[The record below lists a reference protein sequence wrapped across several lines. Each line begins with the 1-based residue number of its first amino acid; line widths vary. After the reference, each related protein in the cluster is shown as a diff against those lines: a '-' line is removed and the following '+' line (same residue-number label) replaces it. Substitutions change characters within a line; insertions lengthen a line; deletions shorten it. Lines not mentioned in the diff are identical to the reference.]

1 MEHHAR
7 PYGPV
12 QIGLHWLGAALV
24 LALFGSAWLRETVE
38 DPAVRRVLLDSHRL
52 IGLILMALSA
62 IRMGVRLKADPVPP
76 SSDLSPWQARLANW
90 VHAGLYLMLFLQ
102 PLSGWALSSARGRA
116 MDLFGWVT
124 LPALVA
130 KDADRAETL
139 GAGHEYLS
147 WLLLLLVGL
156 HVAAA
161 LFHALVLKDGVL
173 ARMAP
178 VLPLSPREPQKV
190 EEP

>member
-1 MEHHAR
+1 M
-7 PYGPV
+7 

-24 LALFGSAWLRETVE
+24 LALFGSAWLREAVE
-38 DPAVRRVLLDSHRL
+38 DPALRRVLLDSHRL
-52 IGLILMALSA
+52 IGLFLMALSV
-62 IRMGVRLKADPVPP
+62 VRLGKRLNMEPVRPP
-76 SSDLSPWQARLANW
+76 PGLPRWQVRLAGF
-90 VHAGLYLMLFLQ
+90 VHVGLYLMLFLQ

-116 MDLFGWVT
+116 MDLFGWFT
-124 LPALVA
+124 LPALLA
-130 KDADRAETL
+130 KDANRAETL
-139 GAGHEYLS
+139 GAAHEYLS

-173 ARMAP
+173 TRMSLAAFP
-178 VLPLSPREPQKV
+178 SPHEAHKKV